1 MEVIF
6 SDEKLRLLYQEG
18 KERGKPVFGEAVVKS
33 YIKKIDILASVNNSR
48 ELTSFKS
55 LHFESLR
62 KEYKGFNSIR
72 VNDQYRIVFK
82 ILKHRGGFET
92 IEVAEIHELTD
103 YH

>member
-6 SDEKLRLLYQEG
+6 NDEKLRFLYQEG
-18 KERGKPVFGEAVVKS
+18 RERGKPIYGEAVVKS

-48 ELTSFKS
+48 ELISFKS
-55 LHFESLR
+55 LHFESLK

-72 VNDQYRIVFK
+72 VNDQYRIVFR
-82 ILKHRGGFET
+82 ILKHKGGVET
-92 IEVAEIHELTD
+92 IEIAEIHELTD